1 MRGCGL
7 WKALLQAN
15 EEAAKG
21 QGASVVVGFMDDAN
35 GSPQVYRSAGYTV
48 MPHNKPL
55 PSDVGEYGF
64 NESQDP
70 YLFGHWFYK
79 EI

>member
-1 MRGCGL
+1 
-7 WKALLQAN
+7 
-15 EEAAKG
+15 
-21 QGASVVVGFMDDAN
+21 MDDAN